1 MGMYSLCAV
10 MGMYFHFWISW
21 RDLFLY
27 IYIYIEVM
35 FENIWLDSD
44 LESGSNTK
52 GLKTAQAAYAPR
64 KF

>member
-1 MGMYSLCAV
+1 MER
-10 MGMYFHFWISW
+10 FIF
-21 RDLFLY
+21 

>member
-1 MGMYSLCAV
+1 MER
-10 MGMYFHFWISW
+10 FI
-21 RDLFLY
+21 Y

-52 GLKTAQAAYAPR
+52 GLKTAQAACAPR